1 MRIRIRPSVPMAMAV
16 GCLFLLTANAL
27 GADVRVNCGGKTPPT
42 TITGALKLV
51 NPNLPN
57 KLTISGTCNENVV
70 IQGFNRLTLIGG
82 PGATINDT
90 SGGVGIVINI
100 EDSTDV
106 TLRGLI
112 VNGGAVGVLC
122 GDFSVCRFEQ
132 DVIQGAVGVGVQAFQ
147 SRAGFRSTTLQN
159 NGIGLVS
166 LESSS
171 VRSFG
176 DLIVRLNLGS
186 GVDLDTGGSF
196 ASFGDTIR
204 DHGGNGVEVNNHG
217 SVLLVGTTVTGNSLN
232 GVVVVG
238 QSAADIEADNVITG
252 NGHSGVFVRDVSF
265 AEFRGASTVTGN
277 GSGLDVACLPQ
288 FPSTRGALTNIRGGN
303 TNCVE
308 P

>member
-1 MRIRIRPSVPMAMAV
+1 MKELGLLATAV
-16 GCLFLLTANAL
+16 GFLFLLPMNAYGVDL
-27 GADVRVNCGGKTPPT
+27 TVRCGAREGLS
-42 TITGALKLV
+42 TINAALRILNPAGPNTLAVSGACK
-51 NPNLPN
+51 
-57 KLTISGTCNENVV
+57 ENVE
-70 IQGFNRLTLIGG
+70 IHGFNRLILSGR
-82 PGATINDT
+82 PGASINDA
-90 SGGVGIVINI
+90 SGGVGIVVNI

-132 DVIQGAVGVGVQAFQ
+132 DTIQGAVGVGVQEFQ

-159 NGIGLVS
+159 NGVGLVS

-176 DLIVRLNLGS
+176 ELVIQQNSIS

-204 DHGGNGVEVNNHG
+204 DNGGNGIEANNHA
-217 SVLLVGTTVTGNSLN
+217 SLLMLGTTVTGNSFN

-238 QSAADIEADNVITG
+238 QSAADIESDNVITG
-252 NGHSGVFVRDVSF
+252 NGHSTAAFW
-265 AEFRGASTVTGN
+265 
-277 GSGLDVACLPQ
+277 
-288 FPSTRGALTNIRGGN
+288 
-303 TNCVE
+303 
-308 P
+308 